1 MLTEFRKAYGDA
13 FNYAKVRARIYD
25 SNCTEFRLEVTLKL
39 SSERQQQFILGLYCG
54 FCGIH
59 FAIAGNN
66 EEHSVAG
73 NGLTKYEGEKTKV
86 NTKAKD
92 ILKKSAGNLFIA
104 GFAVC
109 LSSGL
114 SIIHLEC
121 IRFLADCVLSKNA
134 GKIWSTFAVFSV
146 SLIVSAL
153 LLCVQNS
160 KALKIKQRLIESL
173 EQKAIDIWLDSN
185 YKNNENTE
193 KMLPILRNDIF
204 TYSEQLSGLI
214 LKILG
219 TAVSVILTSIYV
231 TMIDPWLFALTL
243 FISLAAISISAYRGR
258 RLPEQNEKLYF
269 HMGAIYNHNAEL
281 VRNREAAYALNSERV
296 IKPYQKE
303 IADYKIDQGKIL
315 GTMTM
320 QRILGSANTIL
331 NTCLILVIGGYGVFK
346 GSIEISDLIV
356 LLSAVGFLTN
366 TLYQIPTCI
375 SEYQQLKGMDGRI
388 NALLISQVEAGDGV
402 EDMAK
407 ITSISA
413 ENVSFAYEDESGA
426 VHNLFDNINISL
438 NSGECLI
445 LKGASGC
452 GKSTL
457 LKIFADMLKGYK
469 GNIICNGKNL
479 KNMKEKSFWDRILYL
494 NQEPELISGTL
505 KENITMFQDA
515 DETKLGYALEQ
526 AGLKNL
532 IPKFERGIDTPVS
545 MLNLSSGEQQRI
557 CFARAFYGDIDV
569 IISDESF
576 SAVDPDSRR
585 EIFGKILTQIKEK
598 SQILIMSS
606 HTDFGDNSQDSVKI
620 LNLGGKAE

>member
-1 MLTEFRKAYGDA
+1 MKEK
-13 FNYAKVRARIYD
+13 K
-25 SNCTEFRLEVTLKL
+25 
-39 SSERQQQFILGLYCG
+39 
-54 FCGIH
+54 
-59 FAIAGNN
+59 
-66 EEHSVAG
+66 
-73 NGLTKYEGEKTKV
+73 EKTKV

-92 ILKKSAGNLFIA
+92 IMKKSAGSLFVA
-104 GFAVC
+104 GLAVC

-114 SIIHLEC
+114 SIIYLEC
-121 IRFLADCVLSKNA
+121 IRLLADSVLTKNA
-134 GKIWSTFAVFSV
+134 GRIWSTFAVFSV
-146 SLIVSAL
+146 SLVVSAL

-173 EQKAIDIWLDSN
+173 EQKAIDIWLGSN

-193 KMLPILRNDIF
+193 SMLPILRNDIF

-214 LKILG
+214 FKILG

-231 TMIDPWLFALTL
+231 MRIEPWLLALTL
-243 FISLAAISISAYRGR
+243 IISLAAISISAYRGR

-356 LLSAVGFLTN
+356 LLAAVGFLTN
-366 TLYQIPTCI
+366 TLYQIPVCI
-375 SEYQQLKGMDGRI
+375 SDYQQLKGMDGRI
-388 NALLISQVEAGDGV
+388 NALLTSQVEAGDGV

-426 VHNLFDNINISL
+426 VHNFFENLNINL
-438 NSGECLI
+438 KAGECLI

-479 KNMKEKSFWDRILYL
+479 KNIKEKSFWDRILYL
-494 NQEPELISGTL
+494 SQKPELISGTL

-515 DETKLGYALEQ
+515 DESKLDYALEQ

-557 CFARAFYGDIDV
+557 CLARAFYGDIDV

-606 HTDFGDNSQDSVKI
+606 HADFGDNSQDFVKI
-620 LNLGGKAE
+620 LNLGEKAE

>member
-1 MLTEFRKAYGDA
+1 MKEK
-13 FNYAKVRARIYD
+13 K
-25 SNCTEFRLEVTLKL
+25 
-39 SSERQQQFILGLYCG
+39 
-54 FCGIH
+54 
-59 FAIAGNN
+59 
-66 EEHSVAG
+66 
-73 NGLTKYEGEKTKV
+73 EKTKV

-92 ILKKSAGNLFIA
+92 VMKKSAGSLFVA
-104 GFAVC
+104 GLAVC

-114 SIIHLEC
+114 SIIYLEC
-121 IRFLADCVLSKNA
+121 IRLLADSVLTKNA
-134 GKIWSTFAVFSV
+134 GRIWSTFAVFSV
-146 SLIVSAL
+146 SLVVSAL
-153 LLCVQNS
+153 LLCAQNS

-173 EQKAIDIWLDSN
+173 EQKAIDIWLGSN

-193 KMLPILRNDIF
+193 SMLPILRNDIF
-204 TYSEQLSGLI
+204 TYSGQLSGLI
-214 LKILG
+214 FKILG

-231 TMIDPWLFALTL
+231 MRIEPWLLALTL
-243 FISLAAISISAYRGR
+243 IISLAAISISAYRGR

-356 LLSAVGFLTN
+356 LLAAVGFLTN
-366 TLYQIPTCI
+366 TLYQIPVCI
-375 SEYQQLKGMDGRI
+375 SDYQQLKGMDGRI
-388 NALLISQVEAGDGV
+388 NALLTSQVEAGDGV

-426 VHNLFDNINISL
+426 VHNLFENLNINL
-438 NSGECLI
+438 KAGECLI

-515 DETKLGYALEQ
+515 DEPKLGYALEQ

-557 CFARAFYGDIDV
+557 CLARAFYGDIDV

-620 LNLGGKAE
+620 LNLGEKAE